1 MHVHKNG
8 KFEFSGQSLFSLWN
22 LRVLYNTSIE
32 KTVIKH
38 GLKEVNKLLG
48 EANSS

>member
-1 MHVHKNG
+1 MSTKMVN
-8 KFEFSGQSLFSLWN
+8 SNLVGQSFFSLWN

-38 GLKEVNKLLG
+38 GLKEVSELLG